1 MALHACRLYLLCDHR
16 LLCRRWCSF
25 IIYCPHVRSAVSRCM
40 CFSLLLP
47 SNNLSWL
54 AEDDMQ

>member
-1 MALHACRLYLLCDHR
+1 MALHACRLHLLCDR
-16 LLCRRWCSF
+16 RSLCSCWCRV
-25 IIYCPHVRSAVSRCM
+25 IVYCSRVRPPVSRCM

-47 SNNLSWL
+47 SNNLGWL